1 MHLKEYDYVHHQ
13 KRGKNSWLKNLF
25 QVIEEMD
32 DAGTGQG

>member
-1 MHLKEYDYVHHQ
+1 MYIIRKG
-13 KRGKNSWLKNLF
+13 GKTVGLKNLF